1 MDSIEKFLLKLT
13 KKQQQILTEIMLAI
27 HLNETNALNV
37 KKLVN
42 EADSYRVRSG
52 NIRIIYKKTS
62 TGNKI
67 INIDFR
73 GNIYKK

>member
-27 HLNETNALNV
+27 HLNETNALDV